1 MKSMQVSA
9 YSFDAS
15 LMQFFSCFFSEG
27 IICNNIIIN
36 YYSSSITAWLL
47 NLDSF

>member
-1 MKSMQVSA
+1 MKSIQV
-9 YSFDAS
+9 SFDAS

-36 YYSSSITAWLL
+36 Y
-47 NLDSF
+47 